1 MLDRVRCWS
10 YDTGSSIRIERTTP
24 VGRKDGIEP
33 MIIPSPAVT
42 DRVHQHRQRTLRVQS
57 RSSEAAP
64 RGSLRVRIGH
74 LLIAAGSSLS
84 GDVVERPGR
93 RSTMTRPV

>member
-1 MLDRVRCWS
+1 
-10 YDTGSSIRIERTTP
+10 
-24 VGRKDGIEP
+24 
-33 MIIPSPAVT
+33 MIIPSSAVM

-57 RSSEAAP
+57 HRSEAAA
-64 RGSLRVRIGH
+64 RGGLRVRIGH

-93 RSTMTRPV
+93 PSTMARTA